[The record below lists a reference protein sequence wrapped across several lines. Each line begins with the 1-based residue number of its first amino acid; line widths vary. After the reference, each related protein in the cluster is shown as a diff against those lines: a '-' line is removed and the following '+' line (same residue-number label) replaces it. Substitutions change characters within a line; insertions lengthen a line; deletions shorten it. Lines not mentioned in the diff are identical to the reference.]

1 MRESEIEKRFVR
13 AVRELGGMAIK
24 NAVSYRA
31 GFPDRTVILRGGR
44 TVYVE
49 VKAPDGVLSHL
60 QENMIF
66 MLQNL
71 GHNVEVIRSLDDIE
85 RFKVN
90 YG

>member
-31 GFPDRTVILRGGR
+31 GFQTERLSADGR